1 MNVTEIPFN
10 RSLGLQL
17 APPGSDAILILPDN
31 PALQNHIGTVIAAA
45 QFALAEG
52 ASGEFLLQHLGRE
65 TAGVFA
71 ALRHAEVKYR
81 RAAHGELRARGR
93 LETGTPAELLA
104 ALDQHGRAMPSIR
117 IEVVDASGN
126 LVMTGRYDW
135 LVQRGKGPVN
145 SGENEHNA

>member
-10 RSLGLQL
+10 QSLGLQL
-17 APPGSDAILILPDN
+17 APPGSDFILTLPEN

-45 QFALAEG
+45 QFALAEA

-65 TAGVFA
+65 TNGVFA

-93 LETGTPAELLA
+93 LETGTPGELLA
-104 ALDQHGRAMPSIR
+104 TLEHQGRAMPSIW
-117 IEVVDASGN
+117 IEVLDASGE

-135 LVQRGKGPVN
+135 LLQRDKGR
-145 SGENEHNA
+145 